1 MKKIKA
7 ISSLEKVTDN
17 AAFCEEVLYYTVL
30 KNEKLNFQLLL
41 TSDEDI
47 DYKPKISCDFADS
60 VKAFE
65 VKKVPVGKACYDD
78 SDDYYIDKE
87 PGMYPDLLAEINDTI
102 HLAADE
108 PVNLWI
114 ELSGFNKTGNGAFKI
129 TAGENVKE
137 ITIKVVDAFI
147 PEQSFI
153 VTNWFHC
160 DCIADY
166 YDVEVF
172 SDEFWKITGN
182 FIAAASSHGINC
194 ILTPLFTP
202 ALDTAPGS
210 ERTTV
215 QLVGVKKTAQ
225 KYLFD
230 FSNLDKWI
238 DLCRNNGIKYFELS
252 HFFTQWGAEHAPKI
266 IAEDENGEMTHIFGW
281 FTEPDS
287 KEYDCFLKCLA
298 VELRQYF
305 KDKGIE
311 KRIFVHIS
319 DEPSKDNL
327 ELYGRRAGL
336 IKEIFPDYPV
346 IDALSDYDFYK
357 MGFVD
362 IPIPCEN
369 NIEQFFGKVDPLWT
383 YYCCGQHK
391 DYVPNRFICMPSLR
405 NRVLGMLAYKYNL
418 KGFLQWGYN
427 FYNSQLSI
435 KRIDPYKVTDSDGSF
450 PAGDAFVVYPG
461 KNGTPEL
468 SLRLKVFYD
477 GIQDYEALTLLE
489 KKIGREKV
497 LELTG
502 DISFSNYPHDNS
514 RLLNLRNRVNEM
526 LEQ

>member
-1 MKKIKA
+1 M
-7 ISSLEKVTDN
+7 EKYILLGEKDN
-17 AAFCEEVLYYTVL
+17 
-30 KNEKLNFQLLL
+30 
-41 TSDEDI
+41 
-47 DYKPKISCDFADS
+47 
-60 VKAFE
+60 
-65 VKKVPVGKACYDD
+65 
-78 SDDYYIDKE
+78 
-87 PGMYPDLLAEINDTI
+87 
-102 HLAADE
+102 
-108 PVNLWI
+108 
-114 ELSGFNKTGNGAFKI
+114 
-129 TAGENVKE
+129 
-137 ITIKVVDAFI
+137 
-147 PEQSFI
+147 
-153 VTNWFHC
+153 
-160 DCIADY
+160 
-166 YDVEVF
+166 
-172 SDEFWKITGN
+172 FW
-182 FIAAASSHGINC
+182 AW
-194 ILTPLFTP
+194 L
-202 ALDTAPGS
+202 
-210 ERTTV
+210 
-215 QLVGVKKTAQ
+215 
-225 KYLFD
+225 
-230 FSNLDKWI
+230 
-238 DLCRNNGIKYFELS
+238 
-252 HFFTQWGAEHAPKI
+252 
-266 IAEDENGEMTHIFGW
+266 
-281 FTEPDS
+281 
-287 KEYDCFLKCLA
+287 EYDCFLKCLA

-311 KRIFVHIS
+311 NRIFVHIS

-327 ELYGRRAGL
+327 QLYGRRAGL

-369 NIEQFFGKVDPLWT
+369 NIEQFFGKADTLWT

-405 NRVLGMLAYKYNL
+405 NRVLGILAYKYNL